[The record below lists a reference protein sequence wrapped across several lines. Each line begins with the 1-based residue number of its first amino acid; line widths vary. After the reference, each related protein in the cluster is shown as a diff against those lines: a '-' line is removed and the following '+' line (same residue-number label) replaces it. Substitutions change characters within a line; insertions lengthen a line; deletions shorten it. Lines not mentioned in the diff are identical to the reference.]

1 MRLSILPLLLAFTAS
16 LGAPVAFAATTGT
29 LTFQGVVNAGTCN
42 LIAGDVNRTITLPPV
57 KVSDFDSADSAGE
70 HDFELAADC
79 DSDVKNVIFQFAGT
93 PSAGNAELFAIPELR
108 AAPLFGWPAQ
118 ASSPPTV
125 QRPSVA
131 VRLQRAAARR
141 YWRSKRLTTKPAR
154 RFPTARWPVPS
165 PFLSLITDG
174 LGVAPATPDCCG
186 P

>member
-1 MRLSILPLLLAFTAS
+1 MRLSTLPLLLAFTAS

-93 PSAGNAELFAIPELR
+93 PSAGNAELFANTGTSGGTALWLASAGIIPANGTEAQRSRTVATSSSKAVLPLK
-108 AAPLFGWPAQ
+108 AAYHKTGEAISHGTL
-118 ASSPPTV
+118 ASAVTV
-125 QRPSVA
+125 S
-131 VRLQRAAARR
+131 
-141 YWRSKRLTTKPAR
+141 
-154 RFPTARWPVPS
+154 
-165 PFLSLITDG
+165 ITYN
-174 LGVAPATPDCCG
+174 
-186 P
+186 